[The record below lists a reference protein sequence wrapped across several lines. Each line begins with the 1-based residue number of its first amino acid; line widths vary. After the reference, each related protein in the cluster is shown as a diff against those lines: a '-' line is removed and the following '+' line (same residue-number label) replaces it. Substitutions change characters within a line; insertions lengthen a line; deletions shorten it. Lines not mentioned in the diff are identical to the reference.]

1 MDASVTPPVLTRSS
15 TPHRRWVRTLA
26 AIVLMLAGVVVLSST
41 PAEAEP
47 PQPQCVDQV
56 ATSAEAERIA
66 RACAARVEALD
77 ERDEYSQVY
86 VEPDGTR
93 TLESAVVPQR
103 IRTGT
108 DSWAPVSTDLVAQ
121 PDGRLAPAA
130 TTADVTF
137 SGGGTA
143 PLVTLQVDGEDLTLS
158 WPDPL
163 PTPTVQAD
171 TAVYASV
178 LPDVDLHVMAT
189 ATGFKHVLEVKTA
202 QAAAHPD
209 LARVRYILGGDIAPE
224 PLPDGGLRLANSQ
237 GRTVGVTP
245 TASMWDSSVDPAN
258 GGEVTDG
265 GRGAVTAAAEPPEP
279 STAAGPGPAAAK
291 AAIDVDVVAGDLEVL
306 PDPAVLNGP
315 ETTYPVFIDPAFD
328 NKSTSWAY
336 ANNSNN
342 NWDVENQAWVG
353 RNPYDDVLYRS
364 YFRFNI
370 WPVRSKQ
377 ILSAEVRMRLDHS
390 WSCSPTWVHL
400 FRTAGINNTP
410 RMSWGA
416 RPLPTSAYL
425 GAQDANANEAG
436 GCGVI
441 QDDVNVEFGGSAVTN
456 DVQYSVNQQWSGYT
470 VGLCACNPSGQYEW
484 NQDRWKRFYVDQSW
498 LIVNYNSRPGTP
510 TELTT
515 SAVACNGIVGT
526 TSPTLR
532 ARYRD
537 SDGSDT
543 LVGTFEW
550 RQVGGGATLV
560 TGPSRPANN
569 FGEVT
574 LNLGAGAEG
583 KTYAWRVRAN
593 DSHDDSDWS
602 TSCQFTVNA
611 SAPPAPGISSTTY
624 PSGPTAHGGPGESGT
639 FTFTAG
645 ATDVTTYV
653 YGWSNPPGTTVSVSP
668 GASHTLTLTPPRYG
682 YNALHVYSKDSAG
695 TPSPTSV
702 YSFLVGAPS
711 TPIGHWPMDTINNRG
726 LSNITGS
733 SGDLVAAG
741 DVTWPSDT
749 RLIGE
754 SVPFF
759 DSVTESPTNIYG
771 TATANVPEL
780 DTAESFSVTA
790 WVRASA
796 LTTGNRTAVSQ
807 DDSDFSGF
815 YLGIRYLGSP
825 PVPYWSFMM
834 GDSPAT
840 GSNHRAD
847 SVVPITAADVGKWT
861 HLAAVHDAELGIMRL
876 YVNGELAAETSR
888 AATPWTA
895 VGSLVVGRALWYGAP
910 TDTWRG
916 EVTDLRIWDRVVVP
930 DDLYGTNE
938 DPTAGVPFSNGVLSP
953 PRVGFWDFSGTADC
967 WCDQALDLEYWGRNI
982 YLRGWD
988 AAPPSSAFTTDGQ
1001 DQDDAAWFDGDSGYA
1016 TTADP
1021 YTLIEQPVVRTDQSF
1036 TVSAWVQLDGDPSD
1050 PLPTENA
1057 AAVAQGGAQVEA
1069 FVLGYDAGDQQW
1081 GFWMRGSDAADSPA
1095 LALATSPVT
1104 PVPGEWVHLVGVY
1117 DAGTSAISLYVNGQT
1132 TGPVQLSAPM
1142 TWSATGALT
1151 LARER
1156 WNGALSNFFPGSI
1169 DQVSV
1174 YAGSVSA
1181 REVGNLYGAT
1191 S

>member
-1 MDASVTPPVLTRSS
+1 M
-15 TPHRRWVRTLA
+15 RTLT
-26 AIVLMLAGVVVLSST
+26 AIVLMLAGVVVLPSM
-41 PAEAEP
+41 PAEAEAP
-47 PQPQCVDQV
+47 EPQCVDQV

-66 RACAARVEALD
+66 LACAARVEALD

-108 DSWAPVSTDLVAQ
+108 DSWVPVSTDLAAQ

-130 TTADVTF
+130 TTANVTF

-143 PLVTLQVDGEDLTLS
+143 PLVTLEVDGEDFTLS

-291 AAIDVDVVAGDLEVL
+291 AAIDVDVAAGDLEVL

-315 ETTYPVFIDPAFD
+315 ETIYPVFIDPAFE

-400 FRTAGINNTP
+400 FRTAGINDTP

-537 SDGSDT
+537 SDESDT

-593 DSHDDSDWS
+593 DSHADSDWS

-653 YGWSNPPGTTVSVSP
+653 YGWSNPPSNQVTVSP
-668 GASHTLTLTPPRYG
+668 GASHTVALTPPKHGTNVLY
-682 YNALHVYSKDSAG
+682 VFSKDSAG
-695 TPSPTSV
+695 TPSPTAP
-702 YSFLVGAPS
+702 YQFLVGSPS
-711 TPIGHWPMDTINNRG
+711 APIGHWPLDTVNGHG
-726 LSNITGS
+726 LSDVV
-733 SGDLVAAG
+733 GDADLTATG
-741 DVTWPSDT
+741 DVTWPGDT

-780 DTAESFSVTA
+780 DTAGSFSVTA
-790 WVRASA
+790 WVRASS

-815 YLGIRYLGSP
+815 YLGFRYLGNP
-825 PVPYWSFMM
+825 PAPYWSFMM

-840 GSNHRAD
+840 GTNHRAD
-847 SVVPITAADVGKWT
+847 STVPLTTADVGKWT
-861 HLAAVHDAELGIMRL
+861 HLTAVHDAELGMMRL
-876 YVNGELAAETSR
+876 YVNGELAAETTR
-888 AATPWTA
+888 AATPWTST
-895 VGSLVVGRALWYGAP
+895 GPLVVGRALWYGSQ

-916 EVTDLRIWDRVVVP
+916 EVTDLRIWDRVLVS
-930 DDLYGTNE
+930 DDLHGTNT
-938 DPTAGVPFSNGVLSP
+938 DPQAGTQATPGILAPTS
-953 PRVGFWDFSGTADC
+953 VGDWDFAGSVDC
-967 WCDQALDLEYWGRNI
+967 WCDEAFDVDPWSRHI
-982 YLRGWD
+982 YLQGWD
-988 AAPPSSAFTTDGQ
+988 SDPPGAAFTNDGH
-1001 DQDDAAWFDGDSGYA
+1001 DENDAAWFDGVGGYA
-1016 TTADP
+1016 STTDPFTSADR
-1021 YTLIEQPVVRTDQSF
+1021 PVIRTDQSF
-1036 TVSAWVQLDGDPSD
+1036 TVSAWLQLDGDPSD
-1050 PLPTENA
+1050 PLPTGDVV
-1057 AAVAQGGAQVEA
+1057 AVAQGGAQADA
-1069 FVLGYDAGDQQW
+1069 FLLGYQAATEQW
-1081 GFWMRGSDAADSPA
+1081 AFWMQSGDTNNAAT
-1095 LALATSPVT
+1095 LGLATSAVT
-1104 PVPGEWVHLVGVY
+1104 PVPGEWFHLVGVY
-1117 DAGTSAISLYVNGQT
+1117 DAGSEEILLYVNGQPS
-1132 TGPVQLSAPM
+1132 GAVSLSSPM
-1142 TWSATGALT
+1142 TWFATGSLT

-1156 WNGALSNFFPGSI
+1156 WNGGLQSFFSGSI
-1169 DQVSV
+1169 DQVTV
-1174 YAGSVSA
+1174 YAGVVNP
-1181 REVGNLYGAT
+1181 RLVLNLYST
-1191 S
+1191 L